1 MLWGGRFSKDPKKN
15 VLEFNSGEN
24 ISVDERLVPYDIKGS
39 IAHVKMLKAQRILKT
54 DEADEIV
61 KSLEELLAEWKSGKF
76 KLDQNLEDVHM
87 NIEVAVSK
95 KTPHGKKMHTA
106 RSRNDQINL
115 DMRLYLRD
123 EVKEI
128 AELLKRMQKA
138 LIEQGK
144 NPVEIPAHTHT
155 RVAQPITN
163 KLWGE
168 AYSISFGKDI
178 ERLKQL
184 FVRINKNP
192 LGACAISGT
201 TWKIDSN
208 MTAKLLGFDGV
219 EENTIETISSRGELE
234 AEFAFVCSLIST
246 QLSRIAEDLIW
257 LSYVG
262 LVEIPEEYCTGS
274 SIMPNKMNPDVLEL
288 VRGRSGRIY
297 GNLMALLTMMK
308 GTPTGHN
315 ADTQETKRAIMDSI
329 DTTKACLAI
338 SAETI
343 SKIKWDKTKG
353 EELIRKGYA
362 RATLLAD
369 KLAMEGMPFR
379 EAHERVGKLV
389 KKLQKEGKYLED
401 FKEEEL
407 KKMIAAL

>member
-1 MLWGGRFSKDPKKN
+1 MLWGGRFSKDLKKN

-24 ISVDERLVPYDIKGS
+24 ISVDEKLVPYDIQGS
-39 IAHVKMLKAQRILKT
+39 IAHVKMLKAQKIINA

-61 KSLEELLAEWKSGKF
+61 KALEEVLVEWKNGKF
-76 KLDQNLEDVHM
+76 KLDPALEDVHM
-87 NIEVAVSK
+87 NVEIAVSK

-123 EVKEI
+123 EVKEV
-128 AELLKRMQKA
+128 AELLKMAQKA
-138 LIEQGK
+138 LVEQGK
-144 NPVEIPAHTHT
+144 RSVDIPAHTHT
-155 RVAQPITN
+155 RIAQPITN
-163 KLWGE
+163 KIWGE
-168 AYSISFGKDI
+168 AHSISLEKDA

-184 FVRINKNP
+184 FARINKNP

-201 TWKIDSN
+201 TWKIDRN

-219 EENTIETISSRGELE
+219 EENPLETISSRGELE
-234 AEFAFVCSLIST
+234 AEFAFICSLITT

-257 LSYVG
+257 LSYCW

-288 VRGRSGRIY
+288 VRGRTGRVY
-297 GNLMALLTMMK
+297 GDLMAILTIMK

-315 ADTQETKRAIMDSI
+315 ADTQETKRAVMDSI

-338 SAETI
+338 SAEII
-343 SKIKWDKTKG
+343 SKIKWNREKG
-353 EELIRKGYA
+353 EELIRKGYG
-362 RATLLAD
+362 RATVLAD
-369 KLAMEGMPFR
+369 KLAMGGMTFR
-379 EAHERVGKLV
+379 EAHEKVGKLV

-401 FKEEEL
+401 FKEDEL
-407 KKMIAAL
+407 KKMIAGF